1 MLIAVA
7 VRHYSVHLHLLLL
20 TSRCYRESSTI
31 QLGLTIELNS
41 SQVLLVDKVE
51 SFQFT
56 NRQKLTC
63 QMSGEERQTPW
74 EHGAAIAKA
83 IKSVEIEGLTG
94 PIRLVQFSS
103 PLAGGSWRQQSEETA
118 DQFAKEAVVTH
129 Q

>member
-1 MLIAVA
+1 MRDMNPFRGQSVDPKSLL
-7 VRHYSVHLHLLLL
+7 VR
-20 TSRCYRESSTI
+20 
-31 QLGLTIELNS
+31 LTIS
-41 SQVLLVDKVE
+41 SFI

-94 PIRLVQFSS
+94 PIR
-103 PLAGGSWRQQSEETA
+103 
-118 DQFAKEAVVTH
+118 
-129 Q
+129 